1 MIARLIFRILTRP
14 ILAACQLL
22 ETPLPA
28 DEARI
33 RELTAQAVCEAMR
46 QALIIEQVDAA
57 FVDLDPADTE
67 ADFAAWS
74 TEPAR
79 EPQR

>member
-1 MIARLIFRILTRP
+1 MITLLAAIARRLG
-14 ILAACQLL
+14 LL
-22 ETPLPA
+22 EVHEPPLPVVVV
-28 DEARI
+28 RTG
-33 RELTAQAVCEAMR
+33 LR
-46 QALIIEQVDAA
+46 QALLTEVVEWRELA
-57 FVDLDPADTE
+57 LDPADIE

>member
-1 MIARLIFRILTRP
+1 MIARLVFRILTRP

-22 ETPLPA
+22 ETPLPD

-33 RELTAQAVCEAMR
+33 RELTTQAVREAMR
-46 QALIIEQVDAA
+46 QASITEQVDAA

-67 ADFAAWS
+67 ADFAAWQQDLPRGAS
-74 TEPAR
+74 
-79 EPQR
+79 